1 MLNRNDAATLWGV
14 ERDPLSKLVGK
25 LVCPRI
31 NVWASIGRRKLRGQ
45 LAHET
50 PVKILKAKR
59 SRQDG
64 RVYYQ
69 IRGYETESEHFVKGW
84 VPHTF
89 IKEHTE

>member
-1 MLNRNDAATLWGV
+1 MLERNDTATLWGI
-14 ERDPLSKLVGK
+14 EREPSSKLVGK

-31 NVWASIGRRKLRGQ
+31 NVWANIGRRKLRGQ
-45 LAHET
+45 LPHET
-50 PVKILKAKR
+50 PVKILKVKC

-69 IRGYETESEHFVKGW
+69 IRGEVQPEHFITGW